1 MADVFDY
8 LLDSIYTAAEDPRQW
23 ESVLAALTSHLS
35 GCGAAL
41 HTGPTAET
49 GFSFGTAYNID
60 PESLAAYASYYH
72 SMNPLNAP
80 LSRIPVG
87 VAVSDHQLVRRSEL
101 ERTEFYN
108 DYGRQFGIAGAVM
121 LTLARD
127 GHGEA
132 NLSVVGG
139 FGSDV
144 FSEGQ
149 VSFVQRLAPHLSRA
163 LALNRRLAGLQAER
177 DTFQTMLDRREAA
190 VLLLGEEGTICYC
203 NEAGIQLLR
212 RHDGLAASRGRLCA
226 LDANA
231 QNLLAGLVRAA
242 LAAKG
247 ARGGS
252 IPVPRQHS
260 ARPLHVKVM
269 PFAQKSAFW
278 LSSPE
283 VRAIVFV
290 SDPESPAGDAVSE
303 VMDAYNLT
311 PSEKSL
317 LNELIA
323 GRSLR
328 EAAEN
333 LGITR
338 ATSRNRLARIM
349 AKTDTHRQSELLQLI
364 LRSSVPA
371 R

>member
-1 MADVFDY
+1 MHISWYVVIYVGARVRLNGRCIDY
-8 LLDSIYTAAEDPRQW
+8 LSISIYIAAEASPENRGRR
-23 ESVLAALTSHLS
+23 SRRPTSYLS

-87 VAVSDHQLVRRSEL
+87 VAVSDHQLVRRRSEL
-101 ERTEFYN
+101 AADRVDN
-108 DYGRQFGIAGAVM
+108 DYGRQFGIAGAAT

-139 FGSDV
+139 FSGSACLFRRTGV
-144 FSEGQ
+144 LRSTPC
-149 VSFVQRLAPHLSRA
+149 AALSRA

-212 RHDGLAASRGRLCA
+212 RHDGLAARGAALCLGRGRAEPSCRTWASGAGRKRRAGRFDTGAETAFSASLAREGYALCA
-226 LDANA
+226 KKR
-231 QNLLAGLVRAA
+231 LLVEQ
-242 LAAKG
+242 
-247 ARGGS
+247 
-252 IPVPRQHS
+252 P
-260 ARPLHVKVM
+260 
-269 PFAQKSAFW
+269 
-278 LSSPE
+278 
-283 VRAIVFV
+283 
-290 SDPESPAGDAVSE
+290 
-303 VMDAYNLT
+303 
-311 PSEKSL
+311 
-317 LNELIA
+317 
-323 GRSLR
+323 
-328 EAAEN
+328 
-333 LGITR
+333 
-338 ATSRNRLARIM
+338 
-349 AKTDTHRQSELLQLI
+349 
-364 LRSSVPA
+364 
-371 R
+371 